1 MVIHV
6 LREACQCGGSYVHR
20 LQIDGFVQVQLR
32 RLSIQ
37 SIWLYSIREK

>member
-6 LREACQCGGSYVHR
+6 LRERANAAVHR
-20 LQIDGFVQVQLR
+20 LQSNGFVQVQLR

-37 SIWLYSIREK
+37 SIWLYIIRET